1 MGSCRSSLHRLRHL
15 SCSSMV
21 LIILS
26 LSCGQ
31 LSAHPAGEQERQ
43 SSELDHLHG
52 KTLILSALGATGL
65 DKANQTY
72 GVGLAGTD
80 LLDCDAETRQA
91 YVSLFSSPR
100 YYSKLVAATR
110 NTRLLTEQMT
120 LIEAT
125 PGDHA
130 KIEFASVLARRES
143 AIEAIARNLG
153 SRYTRDQAGDLESD
167 LSRCYAPQQW
177 PINGTLLSNL
187 RTGLAV
193 YDELSDRGYRDLT
206 LRDTLGIAYASLEF
220 DEAMT
225 LTQYPASLLSG
236 QIYADAL
243 RNTFA
248 ANEYYFLEMLADEMS
263 ALGLEVNDA
272 IIFPVQSNDEEVR
285 NFSAILRIIEEDLDS
300 SRSVRVD

>member
-1 MGSCRSSLHRLRHL
+1 MGSCRSSLHRLHHL

-206 LRDTLGIAYASLEF
+206 LR
-220 DEAMT
+220 
-225 LTQYPASLLSG
+225 
-236 QIYADAL
+236 
-243 RNTFA
+243 NTFA
-248 ANEYYFLEMLADEMS
+248 ANKYYFLEMLADEMS